1 MIGMEAVL
9 ITLISL
15 IKGWVANICC
25 RLYNAPISLRSSG
38 IYSKKVST

>member
-1 MIGMEAVL
+1 MGMEAVL
-9 ITLISL
+9 ISLVSL

-25 RLYNAPISLRSSG
+25 RLYSAPISLISSG